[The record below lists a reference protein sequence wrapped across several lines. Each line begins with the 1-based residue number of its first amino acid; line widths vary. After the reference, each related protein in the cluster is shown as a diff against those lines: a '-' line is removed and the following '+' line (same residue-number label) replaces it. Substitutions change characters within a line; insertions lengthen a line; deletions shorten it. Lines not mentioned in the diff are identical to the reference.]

1 MTLKTLGGMNPLG
14 AFQLVVIALE
24 GVAYAVNPK
33 LRKQEK
39 KRAVGF
45 GLAYVAILVG
55 GIVLVILTV
64 RSLYFEK

>member
-1 MTLKTLGGMNPLG
+1 MNPLG
-14 AFQLVVIALE
+14 IFQLALVALE

-39 KRAVGF
+39 RRAVGF
-45 GLAYVAILVG
+45 GLAYVAILLG

-64 RSLYFEK
+64 RSLYFQK